1 MVLTKL
7 PEDPLLD
14 LPPWMGQRQATF
26 RFDLFN
32 GVTGEVLGQIHP
44 LRTAQLTHDTT
55 RTIKRQLNLSLGAED
70 TAAINKVQDRVAP
83 FMLFPDGSE
92 YPLGIYMFSD
102 ASRQVYT
109 SGKLGEYTLNDEM
122 FLVDQPLTVGVGK
135 PSSSPQISV
144 TQVVN
149 EALAGLPIHYT
160 TAATSFTTNQSWGI
174 GATRGQVLEAL
185 AVSGDWFSPW
195 FDNSGVMRFINSFDP
210 ASQVPD
216 FDWDA
221 GSQVMRENITETDD
235 LLTTPN
241 EFVVVSNA
249 SSDNTIPV
257 FGVYTIPGSAPFST
271 QNRGFTIAKVFN
283 QPAATSAQAAA
294 MAQNLGIRQTVFE
307 RVQINTAPDP
317 RHDSYNVIW
326 WQGSAWLELGWTM
339 SMIEGGVMSHLLR
352 KSYKEQS

>member
-32 GVTGEVLGQIHP
+32 GVTGEVLGQITP
-44 LRTAQLTHDTT
+44 LRSAQLTHDTT
-55 RTIKRQLNLSLGAED
+55 RTIKRQLNLSLGVAD

-83 FMLFPDGSE
+83 FMIFPDGSE
-92 YPLGIYMFSD
+92 YPLGVYMFSD

-122 FLVDQPLTVGVGK
+122 FLVDQALTVGVGK
-135 PSSSPQISV
+135 PVNIPQISV
-144 TQVVN
+144 TQLLDDVM
-149 EALAGLPIHYT
+149 AGLPVKFT
-160 TAATSFTTNQSWGI
+160 TEGTSFTTSQAWGI
-174 GATRGQVLEAL
+174 GTSRGQILEAL
-185 AVSGDWFSPW
+185 AISGDWFSPW
-195 FDNSGVMRFINSFDP
+195 FDNTGIMRFINSFDP
-210 ASQVPD
+210 AKQIPD

-221 GSQVMRENITETDD
+221 GFQVLREGIVETDD

-241 EFVVVSNA
+241 QFIVISN
-249 SSDNTIPV
+249 SSTDNTVPV
-257 FGVYTIPGSAPFST
+257 FGIYNIPGAAPYST

-283 QPAATSAQAAA
+283 QPAANIPQAGA
-294 MAQNLGIRQTVFE
+294 MAQNLGIRRTVFE
-307 RVQINTAPDP
+307 RVTINTAPDP

-326 WQGSAWLELGWTM
+326 WQGSAWLELAWSM
-339 SMIEGGVMSHLLR
+339 SMVEGGVMSHLLR
-352 KSYKEQS
+352 KSYREQS